1 MNSLKVVCCH
11 WTTPTPLSSYLT
23 FHSPSSIY
31 SKPNMKLLSVS
42 FTYNKIERHP
52 SCCCS
57 AQRLRKALLR
67 YTLSLSLSH
76 THTHTKYLPLSLN
89 TSLSLSFSVSFFLSS
104 TASLSLSLSLAS
116 SLFLSLSLF
125 LCQVSV
131 QRKTTTIIHVSF
143 LSQKCS
149 FTMVLFLI

>member
-67 YTLSLSLSH
+67 YTLSL
-76 THTHTKYLPLSLN
+76 THTHTQNIYHCHWILL
-89 TSLSLSFSVSFFLSS
+89 SLSLSLFLSFFLQPPL
-104 TASLSLSLSLAS
+104 SLSLSLSL
-116 SLFLSLSLF
+116 SLPLFFSRFLSFSVKCQFSEKPPPLFTFPSFRRNVHSLWSYF
-125 LCQVSV
+125 
-131 QRKTTTIIHVSF
+131 
-143 LSQKCS
+143 
-149 FTMVLFLI
+149 